1 MNIKALAAVA
11 CLWAPMAAV
20 AADDGITSKIDSL
33 NQKFEKILS
42 SQGISMGG
50 QVTGAYGASIL
61 GGNGEQSSRRDDE
74 GIGFTQVDFD
84 LRARPSTLTE
94 ARAVFRMY
102 LDDASFWGSPYTP
115 FETRW
120 LSIDGKTQDGIF
132 YYHLGNLSERWS
144 ALTLSSDVPSLLY
157 TPRIFAQQQRTAQ
170 EERFVVDGYRN
181 LQGFNTGIRA
191 AVPNLAIDS
200 FDVQLLAA
208 KLLTGAGY
216 GQAASAYT
224 SKFNISLD
232 GTTGYPDSLA
242 NFDRWA
248 YGARGTVTFLGA
260 FNLGFNF
267 LGTQDL
273 KSTFGVTDTA
283 KRILRTTVDSYS
295 VTGKHSAWSKTAYS
309 GTSPE
314 IARDS
319 LAQNGKVLSFQV
331 GGDIAKFI
339 GNKNLILSLDGEVG
353 SSSWDYFAGRSLSS
367 VLGTGKKYTV
377 NKATNDTTLVTT
389 ADSGYF
395 APTYKTKTG
404 NAIDIAVK
412 AGWKTDA
419 FSVSAMG
426 GYIQNDSAFRSD
438 LAQTPVFYSPLG
450 RIYNSEQDVN
460 GQVHYN
466 VFDALYDNVHRWV
479 AEEKNEYSK
488 NPYDK
493 LAYTNYVAGWAI
505 YPLGQWTSEIGELTT
520 AYLAAAVGTDTAA
533 TKAAKL
539 ALYNGALA
547 DLPFDRDLQFVL
559 PGGEASSNRVGPKF
573 GFNGSFLNGGV
584 EAVVKGYML
593 EEATGTVLDSL
604 TQASPEKAKFQQI
617 QVGAKVRVDRFF
629 PNWNTLLHP
638 KSPIPLEISASVGQ
652 VTAKGG
658 TWLDYQSNQLA
669 ASLYVGVLPRLAL
682 LGGYETIQGTDNTAA
697 GVSRNETDIAGGL
710 EFKVQEGAYFLA
722 TVSQLKTEYPNAPE
736 YDFDQTIWNTKI
748 SISF

>member
-1 MNIKALAAVA
+1 
-11 CLWAPMAAV
+11 
-20 AADDGITSKIDSL
+20 
-33 NQKFEKILS
+33 
-42 SQGISMGG
+42 
-50 QVTGAYGASIL
+50 
-61 GGNGEQSSRRDDE
+61 
-74 GIGFTQVDFD
+74 
-84 LRARPSTLTE
+84 
-94 ARAVFRMY
+94 MY

-120 LSIDGKTQDGIF
+120 LSIDGKTQEGIF
-132 YYHLGNLSERWS
+132 YYHLGNFAQRWS
-144 ALTLSSDVPSLLY
+144 SLTISSDVPSLLY

-170 EERFVVDGYRN
+170 EERFIVDGSRN

-191 AVPNLAIDS
+191 AVPNLGIDS

-216 GQAASAYT
+216 GQAASVYT

-260 FNLGFNF
+260 FNLGVNF
-267 LGTQDL
+267 LATQDL

-283 KRILRTTVDSYS
+283 SPVTRTSRDTTIRVVSTTTTTTS
-295 VTGKHSAWSKTAYS
+295 SPKTSSYS
-309 GTSPE
+309 GTDPTV
-314 IARDS
+314 ARDS
-319 LAQNGKVLSFQV
+319 LAQNGKVLSFQI

-339 GNKNLILSLDGEVG
+339 NNKNLILSFDGEVG
-353 SSSWDYFAGRSLSS
+353 TSSWDYFNGSSLNVQSTTTQVDS
-367 VLGTGKKYTV
+367 TTKKSGLGAAATTTTTIVNTTTETGY
-377 NKATNDTTLVTT
+377 L
-389 ADSGYF
+389 S
-395 APTYKTKTG
+395 PTYKTKTG
-404 NAIDIAVK
+404 NAINIAVK

-450 RIYNSEQDVN
+450 RIYNSDQDVN

-505 YPLGQWTSEIGELTT
+505 YPLGQWTASIGKLTT
-520 AYLAAAVGTDTAA
+520 AYKAAVAGTDADAA
-533 TKAAKL
+533 KTAKL

-559 PGGEASSNRVGPKF
+559 PGGEASANRVGPKF
-573 GFNGSFLNGGV
+573 GFNGSYLNGGV
-584 EAVVKGYML
+584 EAVVKGYLL
-593 EEATGTVLDSL
+593 EEAIGTVLDSS
-604 TQASPEKAKFQQI
+604 TQVTPEKAKFQQI

-638 KSPIPLEISASVGQ
+638 KSPIPLEVSASVAQ

-682 LGGYETIQGTDNTAA
+682 LGGYETIQGTDNTDA
-697 GVSRNETDIAGGL
+697 GVSRNESDIAGGV

-736 YDFDQTIWNTKI
+736 YDFDQTIWTTKI